1 MSTTTRTSTVEVL
14 NSPPPGPPGR
24 RVFTAAAVVVFAVV
38 ALAPW
43 MLTTRPDAEN
53 SPIAPTLAGALR
65 QQAVAASA
73 RTNAGS
79 KASSLHSPTGYIQFC
94 HNSPSLCIGIA
105 PKQLAVGYVQFCENS
120 PSLCSGTAPTARGE
134 WGWPQ
139 QPR

>member
-14 NSPPPGPPGR
+14 NSPLPGPSGR

-73 RTNAGS
+73 AGS
-79 KASSLHSPTGYIQFC
+79 KASSIHRPTGYIQFC
-94 HNSPSLCIGIA
+94 HNSPSLCIGDSA
-105 PKQLAVGYVQFCENS
+105 KATCYRLPPVL
-120 PSLCSGTAPTARGE
+120 
-134 WGWPQ
+134 
-139 QPR
+139 